1 MFQLFVWKK
10 GLSFNLKDNFRNLTY
25 LLICKKINC
34 WTLSLIPYF
43 LDHAGLYCANCLYHP
58 GRISVGEACI
68 SYFLMP
74 PPPSPSILYASL
86 WGRARQINEHT
97 ISMLS
102 IYVAWEKRCGVLYF
116 DKGNYFLLNTKK
128 KSPPGYWFLR
138 SSNTHSCGCT
148 TQCKNNTQRRIQNKE
163 WTKHLQHKTQTSQS
177 TMRRVRT
184 HSAKY
189 NIGRKNT
196 KQNLQS
202 LEI

>member
-1 MFQLFVWKK
+1 METLVTLSYSHPSEKGSILLVAALINTKKTCKRNEKYSNFLFERRGSVLTWKTT
-10 GLSFNLKDNFRNLTY
+10 FATWRNSSSA
-25 LLICKKINC
+25 KINC
-34 WTLSLIPYF
+34 WSFSLNPYF
-43 LDHAGLYCANCLYHP
+43 LDRAGLYCTNCLYHP

-97 ISMLS
+97 ISMFS

-138 SSNTHSCGCT
+138 SSNTHSSGCT
-148 TQCKNNTQRRIQNKE
+148 T
-163 WTKHLQHKTQTSQS
+163 
-177 TMRRVRT
+177 
-184 HSAKY
+184 
-189 NIGRKNT
+189 
-196 KQNLQS
+196 
-202 LEI
+202 